1 MHRKTKILATLGPAS
16 DSPDVLKRLIQA
28 GVNVVRINFS
38 HGDADAHRKRVSTVR
53 QVASE
58 LGKSVG
64 VLADLQ
70 GPKIR
75 IESFAD
81 DKVELENG
89 QTFTLD
95 TEMASDAGTKDAVAI
110 YYKPLLSD
118 VRAGNY
124 LMINDGA
131 ISLKVTEVTA
141 TQIVTEVEVGGTLSG
156 RKGVNLRGGG
166 LSAGGLTE
174 QDFGHIKLAAEME
187 VDFLAVSFVRS
198 ASDMHQARRMLSEA
212 GGSARLCAKVE
223 RAEAIDTLDEIIAA
237 SDVVMV
243 ARGDLGVEIGDPEL
257 PGVQKRI
264 IATAREMNRLVITAT
279 QMMESM
285 IENPVPTRA
294 EVLDVANAT
303 LDGTDAVM
311 LSAESA
317 VGKYPVQTVESMSR
331 ICLGAERE
339 LIRERKTSGLASHFR
354 RTDEAIAMATAYTAR
369 HMHADAIVAL
379 TESGT
384 TAMLMSR
391 QDTNI
396 PIYAMTQHQHTENY
410 LALCRNVYP
419 VAFKPTEMDGSR
431 PINEAIA
438 RLKETGDVS
447 SGDRVLVTKGDF
459 NGAGGTNAM
468 KIVTVE

>member
-1 MHRKTKILATLGPAS
+1 MQRKTKILATLGPAS

-38 HGDADAHRKRVSTVR
+38 HGDADAHRKRVATVR
-53 QVASE
+53 ETAAA

-81 DKVELENG
+81 GKVELQNG
-89 QTFTLD
+89 QAFTLD
-95 TEMASDAGTKDAVAI
+95 TEMAADAGTADAVAI
-110 YYKPLLSD
+110 YYKPLLAD
-118 VRAGNY
+118 VKPGSQ
-124 LMINDGA
+124 LMVNDGA
-131 ISLKVTEVTA
+131 IALKVTEVTD
-141 TQIVTEVEVGGTLSG
+141 TKIVTEVEVGGTLSG

-187 VDFLAVSFVRS
+187 VDFLAVSFVRG
-198 ASDMHQARRMLSEA
+198 ASDMHQARRMLTEA
-212 GGSARLCAKVE
+212 GGNARLCAKIE
-223 RAEAIDTLDEIIAA
+223 RAEAIDALDEIIAA

-264 IATAREMNRLVITAT
+264 IAQAREMNRLVITAT

-317 VGKYPVQTVESMSR
+317 VGKYPVATVEAMSR

-339 LIRERKTSGLASHFR
+339 ATRERQTAGLSSHFR
-354 RTDEAIAMATAYTAR
+354 RTDEAIAMATSYTAR
-369 HMHADAIVAL
+369 NMHADAIVAL

-391 QDTNI
+391 QDANI
-396 PIYAMTQHQHTENY
+396 PIFALTQYPRTENY
-410 LALCRNVYP
+410 LAMCRNVYP
-419 VAFKPTEMDGSR
+419 VAFKPSELDGSR
-431 PINEAIA
+431 PINEAIM
-438 RLKETGDVS
+438 RLKETGDIAA
-447 SGDRVLVTKGDF
+447 GHRVLVTKGDF
-459 NGAGGTNAM
+459 TGAGGTNAM

>member
-16 DSPDVLKRLIQA
+16 DSPETLQRLIEA
-28 GVNVVRINFS
+28 GVDAVRINFS
-38 HGDADAHRKRVSTVR
+38 HGAADEHRKRVDTVR
-53 QVASE
+53 KVAKE
-58 LGKSVG
+58 LGKAVA
-64 VLADLQ
+64 VLGDLQ

-75 IESFAD
+75 IESFVD
-81 DKVELENG
+81 GSVELKNG

-95 TEMASDAGTKDAVAI
+95 TEMDAAAGTRDAVAI
-110 YYKPLLSD
+110 HFKPLLAD
-118 VRAGNY
+118 VKKGSQ
-124 LMINDGA
+124 LMVNDGA
-131 ISLKVTEVTA
+131 IALTVTEVDGPRIITR
-141 TQIVTEVEVGGTLSG
+141 VDVGGTLSG

-174 QDFGHIKLAAEME
+174 KDMDDIKLAASLE
-187 VDFLAVSFVRS
+187 VDFLAVSFVRG
-198 ASDMHQARRMLSEA
+198 ASDMHQARRLMTEA
-212 GGSARLCAKVE
+212 GGNARLCAKIE
-223 RAEAIDTLDEIIAA
+223 RAEALGALEEIIGA

-264 IATAREMNRLVITAT
+264 IAQSREMNRLVITAT

-285 IENPVPTRA
+285 IENPTPTRA

-317 VGKYPVQTVESMSR
+317 VGKYPVQTVEAMSR
-331 ICLGAERE
+331 ICQGAERE
-339 LIRERKTSGLASHFR
+339 EVAERAPAGLAAHFR
-354 RTDEAIAMATAYTAR
+354 RTDEAIAMATVYTAR
-369 HMHADAIVAL
+369 NMHADAIISL

-391 QDTNI
+391 QGAPI
-396 PIYAMTQHQHTENY
+396 PIYALTHYPRTEQY

-419 VAFKPTEMDGSR
+419 VAFKPSELDSMVPSTEAM
-431 PINEAIA
+431 AC
-438 RLKETGDVS
+438 LKRRGDVS
-447 SGDRVLVTKGDF
+447 AGHRVLITKGDYT
-459 NGAGGTNAM
+459 GPGGTNTM
-468 KIVTVE
+468 KILTVE